1 MIVVADTS
9 PLNYLILIEQID
21 ILPALFGQVVIP
33 RAVCDELLNIGAPEA
48 VRRWMDQP
56 PGWLEVRTPSKFI
69 EFAGLDR
76 GENDAILIAEE
87 IRAERLII
95 DDRPGHREA
104 RKRGIETIGTLGLL
118 ELASA
123 ASLLDFDLA
132 IQRLQ
137 KTSFFIAPSLLARA
151 LKNRL

>member
-9 PLNYLILIEQID
+9 PPNYLILIEQID
-21 ILPALFGQVVIP
+21 VLPALFGQVVIP
-33 RAVCDELLNIGAPEA
+33 RAVCDELLDIGAPDA
-48 VRRWMDQP
+48 VRRWMDRP
-56 PGWLEVRTPSKFI
+56 PNWLVVRTPSKFI
-69 EFAGLDR
+69 ELGGLDR

-87 IRAERLII
+87 ICAERLIM
-95 DDRPGHREA
+95 DDRRGHREA
-104 RKRGIETIGTLGLL
+104 RKRGIETIGTLALL

-123 ASLLDFDLA
+123 ARLLDFDLA

-137 KTSFFIAPSLLARA
+137 KTTFFITPALLARA